1 MTTPDGAAR
10 ILVAGATGE
19 VGRLAVL
26 DLLRHGAR
34 PALAGR
40 DGRTLAELAG
50 RTGCPARLLDAYD
63 LDACA
68 GAGRWALTE
77 LGRLDGV
84 LVTVGVAGFGAA
96 DQVSDAAA
104 EHLMT
109 VNALCPMAV
118 LRGSVPVVR
127 DGGFL
132 AAVTG
137 AIVNAPLTGTADYAA
152 SKSALAC
159 WLGVLK
165 REVRRRRIA
174 VVDARLPH
182 LDTGFA
188 SRAVVGSPPPLR
200 PGADPTTEV
209 GALVREL
216 LGHLAGPALPEAPA
230 PRRRADAPS
239 PSAPPDR

>member
-1 MTTPDGAAR
+1 MTTADRAAPV
-10 ILVAGATGE
+10 LVVGATGE
-19 VGRLAVL
+19 IGRLAVL
-26 DLLRHGAR
+26 ELVRRGAR
-34 PALAGR
+34 VALAGR
-40 DGRTLAELAG
+40 NERSLRDLAA

-68 GAGRWALTE
+68 EAGPWALSE

-84 LVTVGVAGFGAA
+84 LVTVGVAGFGTAA
-96 DQVSDAAA
+96 QVPNAVA

-152 SKSALAC
+152 SKAALAC
-159 WLGVLK
+159 WLRVLT

-174 VVDARLPH
+174 VVDARFPH

-200 PGADPTTEV
+200 PGADPCTHV
-209 GALVREL
+209 YALLDQL
-216 LGHLAGPALPEAPA
+216 LGHLEDRE
-230 PRRRADAPS
+230 PRRAPVGPQQATAPS
-239 PSAPPDR
+239 PGASAA